1 MVKNN
6 RAVKEG
12 PDTMN
17 LLLSIFRN
25 ILRVFFIVIT
35 VSSIL
40 TAEAAAELAGCPLF
54 PEDNVWNTPVD
65 TLPVDARSSAYIN
78 TIGASKSLHPDF
90 GSGTWNGGPI
100 GIPYTLVPGTQP
112 EVPVTFDYADESDPG
127 PYPIPPDAAIEGG
140 SESDGDRHIL
150 VLDQDNCI
158 LYETWSTY
166 PLSGGG
172 WEAGSGA
179 IFDLLSNALRPATWT
194 SADAAGL
201 PILPG
206 LIRYDE
212 VASGEIR
219 HAIRFTAPQ
228 TRREFIW
235 PARHYAS
242 SLTGSQYP
250 PMGQRFRL
258 KADFDISLF
267 SPEVKVILVA
277 LKRYGMI
284 LADNGSAWF
293 ISGAP
298 DPGWD
303 NDVLVNEF
311 RLVKGSDFEAVDESS
326 LMIDPDSGQAR
337 QADTPAVHSLTIQK
351 NGSGTVTSEDGMI
364 QCGPDCS
371 ETYTEI
377 TTVTLIAIPDN
388 GSPFTGWSGCIPLQE
403 NPLICTVT
411 VDEQISV
418 VAAFR
423 NETLPPTG
431 SILING
437 GAEATR
443 STSSTLTLTATDD
456 SAGPIQMCIS
466 NTTSCS
472 AWTSFA
478 PTKSWTLSYGNGV
491 KTVRVWFR
499 DQGGNANP
507 VPYSDTIILDSTV
520 PANGMVTGIPGNAQV
535 TLTWSGFSDA
545 LSGIG
550 SYKVVYSTSS
560 FAPFSCSSGT
570 AIYTGTDTSFTHTG
584 RTNGTTY
591 SYRVCAIDKAG
602 NMSSGSAKS
611 VKPVPET
618 NPPTG
623 SILIN
628 GGAEATKNTSSTL
641 TLTATDDSGNPI
653 QMCISNTT
661 TCSAWTSF
669 TATKNWRLAYGSG
682 IKTVYV
688 WFRDRWG
695 NVNPAPYSDTIIID
709 TTPPS
714 NGTVTGTP
722 GDTQVTLNWSGF
734 SDALSGIGSYKVVYA
749 TGSSAPYFCSSG
761 TAIYTGTDTS
771 FIHTGRTNGTTYS
784 YRVCAI
790 DKAGNMSSGATRSVK
805 PVSP

>member
-1 MVKNN
+1 MRPKILFVLF
-6 RAVKEG
+6 VV
-12 PDTMN
+12 TMGI
-17 LLLSIFRN
+17 SMM
-25 ILRVFFIVIT
+25 
-35 VSSIL
+35 
-40 TAEAAAELAGCPLF
+40 TAEASAELAGCSLF

-65 TLPVDARSSAYIN
+65 TLPVDARSASYIN

-100 GIPYTLVPGTQP
+100 GIPYTIVPGTQP

-150 VLDQDNCI
+150 VLDKDNCI

-242 SLTGSQYP
+242 SLTGLQYP

-258 KADFDISLF
+258 KADFDISSF
-267 SPEVKVILVA
+267 SPEVKVILLA

-298 DPGWD
+298 DPGWN

-326 LMIDPDSGQAR
+326 LMISPDSGQAR
-337 QADTPAVHSLTIQK
+337 QADASEHYILTIQK
-351 NGSGTVTSEDGMI
+351 QGAGTGSVTSTDGMI
-364 QCGPDCS
+364 YCSPDCS
-371 ETYTEI
+371 ETYDEVI
-377 TTVTLIAIPDN
+377 TIALTAIPDS
-388 GSPFTGWSGCIPLQE
+388 GSKFTGWTGCIPSQE
-403 NPLICTVT
+403 DPKQCTVT
-411 VDEQISV
+411 MNEHIT
-418 VAAFR
+418 VAASFQ
-423 NETLPPTG
+423 NETFPPTG
-431 SILING
+431 SIAING
-437 GAEATR
+437 GAEATK
-443 STSSTLTLTATDD
+443 STSAILTLTATDD
-456 SAGPIQMCIS
+456 SGNPIQMCIS
-466 NTTSCS
+466 NTSSCS

-478 PTKSWTLSYGNGV
+478 ATKKWTLPHGNGI
-491 KTVRVWFR
+491 KTVYVWFR
-499 DQGGNANP
+499 DKWGNVNQS
-507 VPYSDTIILDSTV
+507 PYSDTIFIDTTA
-520 PANGMVTGIPGNAQV
+520 PTNGTVTGIPGDAQV
-535 TLTWSGFSDA
+535 TLIWSGFSDA

-550 SYKVVYSTSS
+550 NYKVVYSTGNN
-560 FAPFSCSSGT
+560 PPYSCSSGT
-570 AIYTGTDTSFTHTG
+570 AVYTGPETSFTHTG
-584 RTNGTTY
+584 RINGTTY

-618 NPPTG
+618 IPPTG
-623 SILIN
+623 SIVIN
-628 GGAEATKNTSSTL
+628 GGAEATRNTSTTL
-641 TLTATDDSGNPI
+641 SLTATDDSGGSI

-669 TATKNWRLAYGSG
+669 VPTKKWTPSYGSG
-682 IKTVYV
+682 IKTAYV
-688 WFRDRWG
+688 WFRDKWG
-695 NVNPAPYSDTIIID
+695 NVNPVPYSDTILID
-709 TTPPS
+709 TTSPV
-714 NGTVTGTP
+714 NGTVTGIP
-722 GDTQVTLNWSGF
+722 GDTQVTLNWSAF
-734 SDALSGIGSYKVVYA
+734 SDALSGIGSYKAAYS
-749 TGSSAPYFCSSG
+749 TGNNPPYSCSNG
-761 TAIYTGTDTS
+761 TTVYTGTDTS

-790 DKAGNMSSGATRSVK
+790 DKAGNVSSGATARVK